1 MHTPAHQPCYL
12 SLNRLAQITGKSRIT
27 LLLRVKDGKLIPDA
41 ALNIGGGRSL
51 PLFLTEQAG
60 PLRQPQPRSRAHP
73 LL

>member
-41 ALNIGGGRSL
+41 ALDIGGGRSL
-51 PLFLTEQAG
+51 PLFLPEQAG
-60 PLRQPQPRSRAHP
+60 PLRQPQLRSSAHP

>member
-12 SLNRLAQITGKSRIT
+12 SLNRLAQITGKSRVT

-41 ALNIGGGRSL
+41 ALDIGGGRSL
-51 PLFLTEQAG
+51 PLFLPEQAG
-60 PLRQPQPRSRAHP
+60 PLSQPQPRSTAHP